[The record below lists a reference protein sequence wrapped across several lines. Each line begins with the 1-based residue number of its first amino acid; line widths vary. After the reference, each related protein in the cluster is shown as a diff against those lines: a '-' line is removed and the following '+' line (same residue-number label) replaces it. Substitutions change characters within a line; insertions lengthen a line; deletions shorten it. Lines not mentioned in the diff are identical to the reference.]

1 MQKLAWNIL
10 VIVNTKGYIG
20 PSLSNSGTR
29 YHSRYKKSLNWDI
42 KRACSTKIFAEHQ
55 IHEYTIVCPEL
66 IINNT
71 LIKYKTKIKEEL
83 KEEVKDEKKV
93 YLNPKSNKK

>member
-42 KRACSTKIFAEHQ
+42 KRACSTKIFAEH
-55 IHEYTIVCPEL
+55 
-66 IINNT
+66 
-71 LIKYKTKIKEEL
+71 
-83 KEEVKDEKKV
+83 
-93 YLNPKSNKK
+93 